1 MSEFE
6 IIRTNVISDVKE
18 VRLYAE
24 TLSAIADKH
33 PEVPANLPSFRTA
46 IGNALTNPTSVERS
60 HKSGHGN
67 AFVFVD
73 AASANRNGHLK
84 NVASF
89 DQPSS
94 DWPESRRI
102 GVIRSPRATARS
114 TASRP
119 VGAPCPAAR
128 PDPD

>member
-6 IIRTNVISDVKE
+6 IIRTNVISDVNE

-24 TLSAIADKH
+24 TLSLIADKH

-60 HKSGHGN
+60 HRSGHGN

-73 AASANRNGHLK
+73 ATSANRNGHPLRVPVK
-84 NVASF
+84 VVDNGSGHVKTAF
-89 DQPSS
+89 FAPEPPNRDVVWRRS
-94 DWPESRRI
+94 D
-102 GVIRSPRATARS
+102 
-114 TASRP
+114 
-119 VGAPCPAAR
+119 
-128 PDPD
+128 D